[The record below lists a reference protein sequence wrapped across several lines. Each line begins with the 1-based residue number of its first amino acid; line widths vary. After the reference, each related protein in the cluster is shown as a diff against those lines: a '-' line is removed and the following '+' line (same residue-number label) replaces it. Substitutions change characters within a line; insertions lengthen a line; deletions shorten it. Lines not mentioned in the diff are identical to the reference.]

1 MEKKIEQVKKILMQ
15 KRYDSTH
22 IPERLATQLAAEIT
36 ALYQSEPAKQVVCP
50 KPEQIKKK
58 IIDGRIVR
66 CIRYEEFNLHC
77 YSCTLKDICDDP
89 FRTDIPVPS
98 TPASEVVS
106 PCCKCGHSLADHSYS
121 SICEVSGC
129 VCIAFDAVP
138 LNSKEG

>member
-1 MEKKIEQVKKILMQ
+1 MDKKEQPRKQ
-15 KRYDSTH
+15 GRFS
-22 IPERLATQLAAEIT
+22 RLA
-36 ALYQSEPAKQVVCP
+36 QSGHAFDMYKHQEQPPEMVVCP

-58 IIDGRIVR
+58 IIDDRIVR